1 MLLDSLREKLK
12 SGPQLL
18 RTKRSEIAETKLC
31 FEGNPM
37 SFAKYKFSRQ
47 IIDTKAKGII
57 FKCGRQTAKSFTLGT
72 ATLTSLVSTPY
83 RKFLYVSPTLTQ
95 TRVFSS
101 DKIESRIRE
110 SPDFRKLFVDKE
122 CTRNVFEKS
131 FTNEA
136 RIYFRAAT
144 QLDTIR
150 GISVHVNLFDE
161 IQDIPLDNLGIIEET
176 MSGREDNNVWYAGTP
191 KTIHNGIETLWQKS
205 SMVCPIIVC
214 PHGHHNYP
222 EVDMIDRRG
231 LLCMTCKS
239 AITDLSTSYL
249 LRTGD
254 KDSDLVGFWIPQI
267 VLPLHVNNEEKWAK
281 LVFKKENLPPDQFLN
296 EVMGMSAGEGM
307 YLLQEK
313 HLVQA
318 CSNPEPYEMWDQW
331 QMHYSNGRPSGIKEL
346 WAGIDWGHTA
356 RRSYSV
362 IMIGGYDI
370 YTKRFTVV
378 YAKKFLS
385 ANPLA
390 VVDECAGLIERFNV
404 AYAIPDYGG
413 GWGVNELLASKVG
426 CPVIPCQYAGER
438 IKWMYDEK
446 GIMFKAARSRSL
458 IDSFKQIRDGRVS
471 FYQWSDFRELAKMF
485 LAEFQET
492 TEDKRLNATTKFDH
506 ADDDPD
512 DALHAFN
519 LLYNGW
525 KYKYDRG
532 GEMFPG

>member
-1 MLLDSLREKLK
+1 MLQALRDTLK
-12 SGPQLL
+12 GGPQVIQT
-18 RTKRSEIAETKLC
+18 RRSEIAETKLC

-37 SFAKYKFSRQ
+37 SFERYKFSRK
-47 IIDTKAKGII
+47 IIDTKAKGIV

-83 RKFLYVSPTLTQ
+83 RKYLYVAPTLTQ

-110 SPDFRKLFVDKE
+110 SPDFKKLFVDKE

-161 IQDIPLDNLGIIEET
+161 IQDIPLDNLGVIEET
-176 MSGREDNNVWYAGTP
+176 MSGREDNNIWYAGTP
-191 KTIHNGIETLWQKS
+191 KTIHNGIETLWQRS
-205 SMVCPIIVC
+205 SQVVPILVCPA
-214 PHGHHNYP
+214 GHHNIP
-222 EVDMIDRRG
+222 GVELIHRTG
-231 LLCMTCKS
+231 LLCQTCKEK
-239 AITDLSTSYL
+239 IDVENSYL
-249 LRTGD
+249 KRMGKEDTELT
-254 KDSDLVGFWIPQI
+254 GFWIPQI
-267 VLPLHVNNEEKWAK
+267 VLPLHVNNPDKWAK
-281 LVFKKENLPPDQFLN
+281 LVFKKENLPADQFLN
-296 EVMGMSAGEGM
+296 EVMGLSAGEGM

-313 HLVQA
+313 HLATA
-318 CSNPEPYEMWDQW
+318 CSNPEPFEMWEQW
-331 QMHYSNGRPSGIKEL
+331 QERYSNGRISGIQEF

-362 IMIGGYDI
+362 IMIGGYD
-370 YTKRFTVV
+370 TATRRFVVV

-390 VVDECAGLIERFNV
+390 VVDECAKLIEDFNV
-404 AYAIPDYGG
+404 TQVIPDYGG

-426 CPVIPCQYAGER
+426 CPVIPCMYAGER
-438 IKWMYDEK
+438 IRWQYDVKGQMY
-446 GIMFKAARSRSL
+446 KASRSRSL
-458 IDSFKQIRDGRVS
+458 IDSFKQIRTGRIS
-471 FYQWSDFRELAKMF
+471 FFQWSQFRELAKMF
-485 LAEFQET
+485 LAEYQET
-492 TEDKRLNATTKFDH
+492 SEDNRLNVVTKFDH
-506 ADDDPD
+506 SDDDPD

-519 LLYNGW
+519 LLYNAW
-525 KYKYDRG
+525 KFKYDPAG
-532 GEMFPG
+532 LYFPG